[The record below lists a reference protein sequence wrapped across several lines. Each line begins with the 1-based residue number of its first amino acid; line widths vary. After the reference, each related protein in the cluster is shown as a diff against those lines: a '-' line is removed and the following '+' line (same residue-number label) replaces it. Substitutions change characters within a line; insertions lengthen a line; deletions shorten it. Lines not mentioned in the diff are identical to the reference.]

1 MIKLSNQSYFYN
13 SEGENSMKSNVK
25 SDAPAF
31 FTQGLVWALAAM
43 FIISGLT
50 KFLGSAALLDTFANW
65 GYPAW
70 FAYLIGGVE
79 LFAGILLMVPHL
91 KVFGAFIL
99 TMEMFGA
106 FLTHAMHG
114 EVLMAF
120 LPLVVMGLTATVTY
134 LYSGEFFMNFK
145 RLLHWHDIDAKT
157 KGQPRLYKP
166 APEAVRVHH

>member
-1 MIKLSNQSYFYN
+1 MKSN
-13 SEGENSMKSNVK
+13 MKSNVK

-50 KFLGSAALLDTFANW
+50 KFLGSAALLDTFASW

-79 LFAGILLMVPHL
+79 LFAGTLLIIPHL

-157 KGQPRLYKP
+157 KGQPRS
-166 APEAVRVHH
+166 